1 MTDRFSRQQPVA
13 SRRTIVLG
21 GLAAIGSVALA
32 ACSKDPAPAART
44 IGPAP
49 SLTPSAGQKMVTK
62 SLVAKPTTLDL
73 GGVTVD
79 TWAFG
84 DTAPGQLLR
93 ATAGDMLRI
102 TLDNQLPDDTT
113 IHWHGIRL
121 RNVADGVPGQ
131 TQDPIKPGVSYTY
144 EFTAPDPGTYF
155 FHPHVGVQLDRGL
168 YAPLIVDD
176 PGEPGRYDAEW
187 VVVLDDWIDGTGTT
201 PDEVFKNLAGGQGAG
216 IDHGDMGGMSG
227 MDHGSGGR
235 ALGGKSPFGDAGDVL
250 YPHYLING
258 RTPADPEAWRAKPG
272 QRVRIRVINAGSDTI
287 FTVALGGHEMRVTA
301 TDGWAVEPVTT
312 DAFHIGMGER
322 YDVEVTLGD
331 GVFPLVAVPFGK
343 DGLARALVRTGPGRA
358 PAADETPVELSRRV
372 LLGTD
377 LRPAESSRLDS
388 KDPDDQQMLHLS
400 GQMQP
405 YAWAINGKPFGENT
419 PLFLTRGNR
428 TRLQMMNMTMM
439 THPMHLHGHTFAL
452 PNGLRKDTVLIPP
465 MGSVNVDF
473 DADNPGDWMAHCHN
487 IYHAEAG
494 MMIALN
500 YAT

>member
-1 MTDRFSRQQPVA
+1 MNAPHGYPQFGP
-13 SRRTIVLG
+13 SRRSLLLG
-21 GLAAIGSVALA
+21 GLATAGSLALA
-32 ACSKDPAPAART
+32 ACSKNPSPAARSIRT
-44 IGPAP
+44 ATP
-49 SLTPSAGQKMVTK
+49 LTPAAGQKVVTQ

-73 GGVTVD
+73 GGVMVD
-79 TWAFG
+79 TWAYG
-84 DTAPGQLLR
+84 DTAPGPLIR

-131 TQDPIKPGVSYTY
+131 TQDPIKPGASYTY

-168 YAPLIVDD
+168 YAPLIIDD
-176 PGEPGRYDAEW
+176 PAEPGRYDAEW

-201 PDEVFKNLAGGQGAG
+201 PDEVFTKLTGGEGAG
-216 IDHGDMGGMSG
+216 MDHGDMGDMGGME
-227 MDHGSGGR
+227 HGSGGM
-235 ALGGKSPFGDAGDVL
+235 AMGGKAPFGDAGDVD

-258 RTPADPEAWRAKPG
+258 RVPAAPDVLRAKPG
-272 QRVRIRVINAGSDTI
+272 QRVRIRIINAGSDTV
-287 FTVALGGHEMRVTA
+287 FTVALGGHPMTVTA

-312 DAFHIGMGER
+312 DAFYIGMGER

-331 GVFPLVAVPFGK
+331 GVFPLVAAPFGK
-343 DGLARALVRTGPGRA
+343 KGLARALVRTGAGRA
-358 PAADETPVELSRRV
+358 PAAEIIPAEMNGRV

-377 LRPAESSRLDS
+377 LKPADSSRLDA
-388 KDPDDQQMLHLS
+388 KEPDDQQMLHLS
-400 GQMQP
+400 GQMKP
-405 YAWAINGKPFGENT
+405 YAWGINGKPFGQNK
-419 PLFLTRGNR
+419 PLSLKQGSR

-465 MGSVNVDF
+465 MGSLNVDF

-487 IYHAEAG
+487 IYHGEAG

-500 YAT
+500 YVK